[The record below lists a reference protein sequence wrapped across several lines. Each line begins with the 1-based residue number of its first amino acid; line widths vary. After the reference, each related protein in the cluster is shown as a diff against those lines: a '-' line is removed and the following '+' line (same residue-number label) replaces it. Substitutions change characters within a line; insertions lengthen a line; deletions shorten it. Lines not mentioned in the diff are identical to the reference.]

1 MRLFVALD
9 IDSAIRARIVDY
21 VRGVKQHA
29 PGVRFVG
36 PETYH
41 ITLKFLGETARM
53 NEVVTALSAIR
64 FRQFEVSLAAT
75 GFFPTLRAPRVFW
88 AGIQWPSG
96 EAFLPQ
102 LASIV
107 SETLLPLGFAPEK
120 GPYHPHLTLARAGS
134 GSPTPRRGESAN
146 PKMQRLAEHL
156 ASLPAP
162 EFGTMTA
169 REFVLYESRLSPRG
183 AQYIAQ
189 HKFPLG

>member
-21 VRGVKQHA
+21 VRDLKHHA
-29 PGVRFVG
+29 PGVRFVD

-41 ITLKFLGETARM
+41 ITLKFLGETTRI
-53 NEVVTALSAIR
+53 NEVVAALSVIG
-64 FRQFEVSLAAT
+64 FPGFEVSLAGT
-75 GFFPTLRAPRVFW
+75 GFFPTPRAARVFW
-88 AGIQWPSG
+88 AGIQWPSC
-96 EAFLPQ
+96 EDSLPQ
-102 LASIV
+102 LAGIV
-107 SETLLPLGFAPEK
+107 SATLAPLGFAPEK
-120 GPYHPHLTLARAGS
+120 GSYHPHLTLARAGS
-134 GSPTPRRGESAN
+134 GSPSPRRGESAN

-169 REFVLYESRLSPRG
+169 REFVLYESRLSPQG

-189 HKFPLG
+189 HRFPLE